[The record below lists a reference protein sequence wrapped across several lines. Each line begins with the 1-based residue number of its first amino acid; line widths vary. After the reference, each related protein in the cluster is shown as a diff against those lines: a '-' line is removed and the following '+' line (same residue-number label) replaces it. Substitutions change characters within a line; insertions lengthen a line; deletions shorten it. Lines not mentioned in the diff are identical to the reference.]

1 MKTPS
6 ITPTIKLV
14 VTMPFTLG
22 NKDYKHGDEITTQ
35 EEMDAVFASD
45 SARSVVKVA
54 S

>member
-1 MKTPS
+1 MKTPF

-14 VTMPFTLG
+14 VTMPFTLN

-35 EEMDAVFASD
+35 EEINAIFASD

-54 S
+54 A